1 MPMFTVYFFENKE
14 ILLNQLLKQA
24 PLIGEEVKIKGQKG
38 KILNVIHIDDKNIH
52 VQVQLNKVNKN
63 KPILDNSKK
72 KK

>member
-1 MPMFTVYFFENKE
+1 MFTVYFFENKE